1 MSSET
6 QQFTDQDAAA
16 IRTIT
21 DTHLQSIL
29 DHNPDAFMA
38 TCTDEIVFLPPEQP
52 PLVGKTACRA
62 FLDDFPTPTT
72 FTAEFDDVD
81 GQGDLAFSRGHAS
94 AAFEDGRTEFR
105 WMAIHRR
112 QPDGSWK
119 MVRDIWNT

>member
-1 MSSET
+1 MANVLSGDKRLMILKSLVEGNS
-6 QQFTDQDAAA
+6 
-16 IRTIT
+16 IRSCQRIPGVHR
-21 DTHLQSIL
+21 DTVMRLL
-29 DHNPDAFMA
+29 VK
-38 TCTDEIVFLPPEQP
+38 TGEQ
-52 PLVGKTACRA
+52 CRA

-72 FTAEFDDVD
+72 FTTEFDDVD

-94 AAFEDGRTEFR
+94 AAFEDGTTEFR